1 MAVEVGTKRLE
12 HHPLRW
18 RNFPESGQ
26 LVLVERSG
34 VGVGEQAG
42 LLEHQA
48 RDIDQV
54 VDGRLVAVAAQPVGS
69 HRIALLGSLAE
80 REQRLVASGRGSPA
94 GDFEDRTAAS
104 RGAVKAFAQA
114 LKGELVAAIKAGGPV
129 HAIEVCN
136 HAAPDIAAERTAAAG
151 WRIARTS
158 LKPRNPGNRPD
169 GWEEAVLEEFE
180 ATQGRRRGCGQPGG
194 ERDRHRRGP
203 ALVPLHEGDPDGG
216 VCLACHGQSLAPE
229 VSAALD
235 ALYPDDQARGFAVGD
250 IRGAF
255 TITQPVD

>member
-1 MAVEVGTKRLE
+1 MKSIPISWLAMMGLVISMAPAMT
-12 HHPLRW
+12 P
-18 RNFPESGQ
+18 
-26 LVLVERSG
+26 
-34 VGVGEQAG
+34 
-42 LLEHQA
+42 
-48 RDIDQV
+48 
-54 VDGRLVAVAAQPVGS
+54 AA
-69 HRIALLGSLAE
+69 
-80 REQRLVASGRGSPA
+80 A

-180 ATQGRRRGCGQPGG
+180 ARKAAGEDVVNLEASEIVTAEGRRSFRYMKAIPT
-194 ERDRHRRGP
+194 
-203 ALVPLHEGDPDGG
+203 GG